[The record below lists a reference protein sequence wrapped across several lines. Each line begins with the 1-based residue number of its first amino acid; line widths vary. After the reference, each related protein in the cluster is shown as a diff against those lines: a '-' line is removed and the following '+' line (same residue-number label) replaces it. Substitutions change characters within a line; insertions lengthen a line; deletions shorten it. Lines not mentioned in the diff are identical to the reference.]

1 MSKRPCFMQR
11 FDSQHGN
18 GSQTLPRSARNH
30 FDTTIPL
37 ISSRASR
44 KRLVLVRSQVLGQ
57 FVNTMTADQKYF
69 RQNLEN
75 LPQQVQTQISL
86 KPKTFAGFFIAS
98 LKSTLNLEYFEKK
111 DESHSLSITEI
122 NNCKTSSYL
131 NV

>member
-1 MSKRPCFMQR
+1 MQR
-11 FDSQHGN
+11 FGSQHGN
-18 GSQTLPRSARNH
+18 GSQTPPRSARNH

-37 ISSRASR
+37 IRGRASR
-44 KRLVLVRSQVLGQ
+44 KRLVLVRSEVLGQ
-57 FVNTMTADQKYF
+57 FVNTMTADYKYF

-75 LPQQVQTQISL
+75 LPEQVQTQISL

-111 DESHSLSITEI
+111 DESDSLSITEI

-131 NV
+131 SV

>member
-1 MSKRPCFMQR
+1 MQR
-11 FDSQHGN
+11 FGSQHGN
-18 GSQTLPRSARNH
+18 GSQTPPRSARNH

-37 ISSRASR
+37 IRGRASR
-44 KRLVLVRSQVLGQ
+44 KKLVLVRSEVLGQ
-57 FVNTMTADQKYF
+57 FVNTMTADYKYF

-75 LPQQVQTQISL
+75 LPEQVQTQISL

-131 NV
+131 SV